1 MKALFSKIVISGVGL
16 LGGSVAKAS
25 RKYHLADQIIGVC
38 RSESSRKR
46 IESSGA
52 VDRAVLSFYEALAYL
67 SDSAYSEDRI
77 RSDDWAS
84 SGSCTELIL
93 PETISSVSE
102 VKPVLIVVAV
112 PVNSIVE
119 EIESA
124 VSVIKDLDSDQFFL
138 LTDVGSTK
146 TRIVESLDRK
156 LFSGNSVFI
165 GSHPIAGSE
174 KTGVEAALDSLFEG
188 RRTVITLEKSLM
200 KTAQKQKKQN
210 LEGLIFTKRNGVSA
224 QRDDQSAGVNDE
236 ESFNSVTDSKVLYG
250 LDLLRMFWESV
261 GSQVIEMSPEDH
273 DRILART
280 SHLPQLLSSALSY
293 LIRNDEHFL
302 CGTGFSGMTRLA
314 GSSPVMWNDIF
325 TANRASVLD
334 ALDAYIEILN
344 CWKIALQRE
353 DDSERLAL
361 LKEAKKKRDALG
373 S

>member
-25 RKYHLADQIIGVC
+25 QKNHLAEEVIGVC
-38 RSESSRKR
+38 RSESGRDR
-46 IESSGA
+46 IEASGA
-52 VDRAVLSFYEALAYL
+52 VDRAVLSFKDALT
-67 SDSAYSEDRI
+67 DSERNFQNHEI
-77 RSDDWAS
+77 
-84 SGSCTELIL
+84 
-93 PETISSVSE
+93 
-102 VKPVLIVVAV
+102 KPVLIVVAV

-119 EIESA
+119 ELEKAVQIIETF
-124 VSVIKDLDSDQFFL
+124 DTNHFFL

-146 TRIVESLDRK
+146 TQIVESIRQRVLP
-156 LFSGNSVFI
+156 NNAVFI

-188 RRTVITLEKSLM
+188 RRTVITLEK
-200 KTAQKQKKQN
+200 TQVPPRRNQN
-210 LEGLIFTKRNGVSA
+210 ATDADSENRNDRSAESESRRNGS
-224 QRDDQSAGVNDE
+224 DCNEDPEAGE
-236 ESFNSVTDSKVLYG
+236 GITSKTRRG
-250 LDLLRMFWESV
+250 LDLLRTFWESL
-261 GSQVIEMSPEDH
+261 GSQVIEMTPEDH

-293 LIRNDEHFL
+293 LVSNEEHFL

-325 TANRASVLD
+325 KANRASVTD
-334 ALDAYIEILN
+334 ALDAYIEILH